1 MKKSILTYG
10 VIAGFV
16 VVIVNF
22 SGVHLGHAS
31 AWLGFLVMFIA
42 FATIFVAIKQYRD
55 QVQGGVITFST
66 ALAIGLGISAVAGLI
81 YVVMWELYLVVTD
94 YGFIQ
99 IYTNSL
105 IEAKRSS
112 GASEAEIAATVQQME
127 DFRVQYMNPFFR
139 LPVTLLEIFPVGL
152 IVSLVSAA
160 VLRNHGSNRSAAE
173 RTAS

>member
-22 SGVHLGHAS
+22 SSVHLGHAS
-31 AWLGFLVMFIA
+31 TWLGFLVMFIA

-66 ALAIGLGISAVAGLI
+66 GLLMGLGISAVAGVI
-81 YVVMWELYLVVTD
+81 YVLMWELYLVATD

-99 IYTNSL
+99 TYTDSL
-105 IEAKRSS
+105 VEAKRSS
-112 GASEAEIAATVQQME
+112 GASDAEIAATVQQMD
-127 DFRVQYMNPFFR
+127 DFKVQYMNPLFR
-139 LPVTLLEIFPVGL
+139 LPVTLLEIFPVGF
-152 IVSLVSAA
+152 IVSLVSAG
-160 VLRNHGSNRSAAE
+160 VLRNHGSNRSNSE